1 MFIKA
6 NPQTQKEQI
15 NDFIFRKFFKVNG
28 QELAVALKDGSQGS
42 ADAFTVLGDAEARD
56 AA

>member
-15 NDFIFRKFFKVNG
+15 NDFIFRKLFKVNG